1 LTGLT
6 GLKDWINRIS
16 KNGNL
21 LMADGNSM
29 NELSGRVIGAA
40 MRVHSALGP
49 GFVEAVYQNALAL
62 EMALEGIPF
71 EREAKLEVRYR
82 GELVGQYRAD
92 LLVAGSL
99 ILELKAVQA
108 ILPEHEVQVVNYLA
122 ATGLEQALLLNFG
135 TRSLQIK
142 KKFRTP
148 RPPESC

>member
-1 LTGLT
+1 MPDTT
-6 GLKDWINRIS
+6 VMD
-16 KNGNL
+16 
-21 LMADGNSM
+21 
-29 NELSGRVIGAA
+29 ELSGRVIGAA
-40 MRVHSALGP
+40 MRVHSTLGP
-49 GFVEAVYQNALAL
+49 GFNESVYQNALAL
-62 EMALEGIPF
+62 EMALDGIPF
-71 EREAKLEVRYR
+71 DREVKLEVRYR

-92 LLVAGSL
+92 IVVVGVL

>member
-1 LTGLT
+1 
-6 GLKDWINRIS
+6 
-16 KNGNL
+16 
-21 LMADGNSM
+21 MADGNSM